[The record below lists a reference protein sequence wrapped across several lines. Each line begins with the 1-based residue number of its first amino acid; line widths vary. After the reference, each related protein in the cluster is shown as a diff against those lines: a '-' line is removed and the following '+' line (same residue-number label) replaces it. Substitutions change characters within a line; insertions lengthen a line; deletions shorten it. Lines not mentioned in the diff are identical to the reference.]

1 MSKMKKTSFKTYA
14 AWDYD
19 REEKDMDQ
27 LSKEG
32 WQLVKGGCFHS
43 TYRKDESAAYR
54 NRIDF
59 NPRILSNDEEE
70 KRYVGFF
77 EEQGWEF
84 VNVTYNGWCYFRKR
98 IKAGALE
105 SEYAIYT
112 DSQSYDEMLKRW
124 GKLAKG
130 LSIAVIVAAISYLF
144 VSFMEHEP
152 AFMIGALAFL
162 VIFFRISSGIKK
174 MNAKLMERRS

>member
-1 MSKMKKTSFKTYA
+1 MKGYA

-19 REEKDMDQ
+19 QEEKDLDQ

-59 NPRILSNDEEE
+59 NPRILSDDEEQ
-70 KRYVGFF
+70 KRYIGFF

-84 VNVTYNGWCYFRKR
+84 VNAIPNGWCYFRKP
-98 IKAGALE
+98 ILAGAPE

-112 DSQSYDEMLKRW
+112 DSQSYDEMLKHW
-124 GKLAKG
+124 VKLAKG
-130 LSIAVIVAAISYLF
+130 LNIIVIAAAILYLF
-144 VSFMEHEP
+144 VSFMERDP
-152 AFMIGALAFL
+152 VYIIGTIAFIGM
-162 VIFFRISSGIKK
+162 FFWISSGVKK
-174 MNAKLMERRS
+174 MNAKLIQQQTK